1 MISLET
7 FLPSQTHPLFAELP
21 PVLYGENL
29 LPLQRAGD
37 TINMQYAAAGIA
49 VLQDGKV
56 KGRVVLYAATG
67 ILMYGKKTLVLG
79 NYECVND
86 QQAASELLESAENF
100 ARMEGYEI
108 LLGPMNGTTWDTYRF
123 CINPE
128 AGTFFSE
135 MIHQPYYPQQWE
147 QAGFKC
153 TAEYISTIDR
163 TKSCDSEAT
172 LRAEKQFT
180 TNGIRFRNIDL
191 GIYEQELEALFPLC
205 EKAFANNFLYTPVS
219 WNTFRDKYL
228 AVRPYIVPEMVF
240 IAEREHGSLA
250 GFAFNFPDFLCK
262 TEKRMII
269 KTLARDPAPDLKG
282 LGDVLGNY
290 SQRFARDNGF
300 DAIIH
305 ALIYSGNYSR
315 DLSEQYNA
323 TVFKKYSLY
332 SKEI

>member
-1 MISLET
+1 MLSVET
-7 FLPSQTHPLFAELP
+7 FLPSQTHPFFAELP
-21 PVLYGENL
+21 PVLYPENL

-49 VLQDGKV
+49 VLENGKV
-56 KGRVVLYAATG
+56 AGRLVLYAATG
-67 ILMYGKKTLVLG
+67 ILMEGKKTLVIG
-79 NYECVND
+79 NYECINN
-86 QQAASELLESAENF
+86 QQAASHLLDAAENF

-123 CINPE
+123 CTNPE

-135 MIHQPYYPQQWE
+135 MVHQPYYPAQWE
-147 QAGFKC
+147 QAGFKS
-153 TAEYISTIDR
+153 TADYISTIDKN
-163 TKSCDSEAT
+163 KSCDSEAT
-172 LRAEKQFT
+172 LQAEKKFI

-191 GIYEQELEALFPLC
+191 ARYEQELETLFPLC
-205 EKAFANNFLYTPVS
+205 EKAFAHNFLYTPIS
-219 WNTFRDKYL
+219 WKIFREKYL
-228 AVRPYIVPEMVF
+228 AVRPYIMPEMVF
-240 IAEREHGSLA
+240 IAERANGSLA
-250 GFAFNFPDFLCK
+250 GFAFNFPDHLCK

-290 SQRFARDNGF
+290 SQRFARDNNF

-315 DLSEQYNA
+315 DLSEQYSA
-323 TVFKKYSLY
+323 SVFKQYSLY
-332 SKEI
+332 SKEV